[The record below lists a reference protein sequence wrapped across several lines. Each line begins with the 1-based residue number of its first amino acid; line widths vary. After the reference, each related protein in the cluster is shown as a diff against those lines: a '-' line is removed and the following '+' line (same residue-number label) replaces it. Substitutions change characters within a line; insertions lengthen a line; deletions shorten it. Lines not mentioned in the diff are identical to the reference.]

1 MEHENALIKEKSPY
15 LLQHA
20 HDLVDW
26 LPWGE
31 EAFKIAKKYNK
42 PIFLS
47 IGYSTCHWCH
57 VMARESFN
65 DPIVAKLIN
74 ETFVPIK
81 VDREERPDI
90 DSIYMN
96 ACQLLTGTGGWPL
109 TIFLTP
115 DGRPFFAGTYFPRE
129 TSHGMAGLKEIIL
142 KTKELWEK
150 KPEDIDN
157 AATEI
162 FMAIKRMNA
171 PTKPYEIQER
181 IIDAGF
187 EGLKKAFD
195 HENGG
200 FGSSQKF
207 PLPNH
212 LYFLLR
218 YGLLKD
224 KKALGMVELTLDKMR
239 FGGIY
244 DHVGYG
250 FHRYTVDPAWRIPH
264 FEKMLY
270 DQALMAIAYLEAYQ
284 ALGKELYKETA
295 EEIFEYVIREMRS
308 PKGGFYSAEDAESEG
323 EEGKFYLWTM
333 EELREILDSDLLCEF
348 FNVKEEGNL
357 LDETGKPSGKN
368 ILYMKTMPEKFA
380 EEKGID
386 PIEFLEELED
396 GRRKLFNQRL
406 KRTPPNKDDK
416 ILTDWN
422 GLMIAAFARG
432 YKVLEDKRYLKVA
445 EDALE
450 FIMDKLYENGRL
462 MHRYRDGESAIW
474 GNLDDYAFLI
484 WGILEL
490 YDATFN
496 EEYIKL
502 ALRLSEELNEHF
514 KDDENGGF
522 FFTADYSDSLLIR
535 KKEGSDS
542 AIPSGNSVHAL
553 NLLRMGSMLEDEGM
567 IKTAEDIIKSFIAK
581 IKRVAIAYTLL
592 LVGAHWHQTG
602 GTSLIIA
609 ARTRSCIPTKLKSKF
624 IPYFTITLKLEDSD
638 WSFAPET
645 LRNKKPS
652 NECTYY
658 LCKDKTCHP
667 PIKDPESIIDILT
680 K

>member
-31 EAFKIAKKYNK
+31 EAFKMAKRDDK

-74 ETFVPIK
+74 ETFVPVK

-90 DSIYMN
+90 DNIYMN

-115 DGRPFFAGTYFPRE
+115 DGRPFFAGTYFPKE
-129 TSHGMAGLKEIIL
+129 TSQGMPGLKEIIL
-142 KTKELWEK
+142 KTGELWEK

-162 FMAIKRMNA
+162 TMAIKRMNA
-171 PTKPYEIQER
+171 PTQPHEIQER
-181 IIDAGF
+181 IIDMGF
-187 EGLKKAFD
+187 EELEKAFD

-218 YGLLKD
+218 YGLLKE
-224 KKALGMVELTLDKMR
+224 KKALEMVELTLDKMR
-239 FGGIY
+239 LGGIY
-244 DHVGYG
+244 DHIGYG
-250 FHRYTVDPAWRIPH
+250 FHRYTIDPKWRIPH

-284 ALGKELYKETA
+284 TLGKELYKETA

-308 PKGGFYSAEDAESEG
+308 PEGGFYSAEDAESEG

-333 EELREILDSDLLCEF
+333 EELREILDSHLLCEF
-348 FNVKEEGNL
+348 FNAKKEGNIP
-357 LDETGKPSGKN
+357 DETGKPSGEN
-368 ILYMKTMPEKFA
+368 ILYMKNIPEKFA

-386 PIEFLEELED
+386 PTEFLKKLEE
-396 GRRKLFNQRL
+396 GRRKLFNYRSQRS
-406 KRTPPNKDDK
+406 PPNKDDK

-432 YKVLEDKRYLKVA
+432 YRIIGDKRYLKA
-445 EDALE
+445 SKDALG
-450 FIMDKLYENGRL
+450 FIMEKLYKNGRL

-490 YDATFN
+490 YDATFD

-502 ALRLSEELNEHF
+502 ALELSEELNRHF
-514 KDDENGGF
+514 KDEENGGF

-535 KKEGSDS
+535 KKEASDS
-542 AIPSGNSVHAL
+542 ATPSGNSVHAL
-553 NLLRMGSMLEDEGM
+553 NLLRLGSILEDETLTK
-567 IKTAEDIIKSFIAK
+567 ISEDIIKSFAAK
-581 IKRVAIAYTLL
+581 IKRIPIAYTLL
-592 LVGAHWHQTG
+592 LVGAHWHQKG
-602 GTSLIIA
+602 GSSLVIA
-609 ARTRSCIPTKLKSKF
+609 AKTKSCIPNKLKSTF
-624 IPYFTITLKLEDSD
+624 IPYLTITLKLEDSD

-645 LRNKKPS
+645 LRNKKVL

-667 PIKDPESIIDILT
+667 PTQDPETIIDILT

>member
-1 MEHENALIKEKSPY
+1 MKHENALIKEKSPY

-26 LPWGE
+26 LPWGD
-31 EAFKIAKKYNK
+31 EAFKTAKKYNK

-65 DPIVAKLIN
+65 DPVVAKLIN
-74 ETFVPIK
+74 ETFVPVK

-90 DSIYMN
+90 DNIYMN

-115 DGRPFFAGTYFPRE
+115 DGRPFFAGTYFPNE
-129 TSHGMAGLKEIIL
+129 TSQGVPGLKEIIF
-142 KTKELWEK
+142 KVRELWGD

-162 FMAIKRMNA
+162 TKAIERMNT
-171 PTKPYEIQER
+171 PTSPQEIEVKLVDR
-181 IIDAGF
+181 GF
-187 EGLKKAFD
+187 EELEKAFD
-195 HENGG
+195 GENGG

-207 PLPNH
+207 PLANH

-218 YGLLKD
+218 YGVLRD
-224 KKALGMVELTLDKMR
+224 EKALGMVELTLDKMR
-239 FGGIY
+239 LGGIY
-244 DHVGYG
+244 DQVGYG
-250 FHRYTVDPAWRIPH
+250 FHRYTIDPSWRIPH

-270 DQALMAIAYLEAYQ
+270 DQALMAIIYLEAYQ

-295 EEIFEYVIREMRS
+295 NEIFEYVIREMKS
-308 PKGGFYSAEDAESEG
+308 PEGGFYSAEDAESEG

-333 EELREILDSDLLCEF
+333 EELKEILDSDLLFEF
-348 FNVKEEGNL
+348 FNVKKEGNF

-368 ILYMKTMPEKFA
+368 ILYMKTAPRKFA
-380 EEKGID
+380 EEKGIE
-386 PIEFLEELED
+386 PKKFLEEVKD
-396 GRRKLFNQRL
+396 ARRKLFNYRSL
-406 KRTPPNKDDK
+406 RTPPQKDDK

-432 YKVLEDKRYLKVA
+432 YRILQDKRYLDA
-445 EDALE
+445 ARDALE
-450 FIMDKLYENGRL
+450 FIMDKVYDGRL

-474 GNLDDYAFLI
+474 ANLDDYAFLI

-496 EEYIKL
+496 EKYIKL
-502 ALRLSEELNEHF
+502 ALQLSGELDEHF

-522 FFTADYSDSLLIR
+522 FFTADYADRLLIR
-535 KKEGSDS
+535 KKEGYDS
-542 AIPSGNSVHAL
+542 ATPSGNSVHAI
-553 NLLRMGSMLEDEGM
+553 NLLKIASILEDET
-567 IKTAEDIIKSFIAK
+567 ILEAAKAIIKSFTAK
-581 IKRVAIAYTLL
+581 IKRLPIAHTLL
-592 LVGAHWHQTG
+592 LVGVNWLQTG
-602 GTSLIIA
+602 STSLVIA
-609 ARTRSCIPTKLKSKF
+609 AQTPSCIPKKLKNMF
-624 IPYFTITLKLEDSD
+624 IPYLTITLKLEDHD
-638 WSFAPET
+638 WSFAPKS
-645 LRNKKPS
+645 LREKKTI
-652 NECTYY
+652 NGKCTYY
-658 LCKDKTCHP
+658 LCKDRTCHP
-667 PIKDPESIIDILT
+667 PIQDQKTLIDML

>member
-1 MEHENALIKEKSPY
+1 MEHENALINEKSPY

-31 EAFKIAKKYNK
+31 EAFERAKRDNK

-65 DPIVAKLIN
+65 DPVVAKLIN
-74 ETFVPIK
+74 ETFVPVK

-90 DSIYMN
+90 DNIYMN

-115 DGRPFFAGTYFPRE
+115 DGRPFFAGTYFPKE
-129 TSHGMAGLKEIIL
+129 TSQGMAGMKEIIL
-142 KTKELWEK
+142 KTGELWEK
-150 KPEDIDN
+150 KPEDINN

-162 FMAIKRMNA
+162 TMAIKRMNT
-171 PTKPYEIQER
+171 PTQPREIQEE

-187 EGLKKAFD
+187 EALEKAFD
-195 HENGG
+195 NENGG

-218 YGLLKD
+218 YGILKN

-244 DHVGYG
+244 DHIGYG
-250 FHRYTVDPAWRIPH
+250 FHRYTIDPKWRIPH

-270 DQALMAIAYLEAYQ
+270 DQALMAIVYLEAYQ
-284 ALGKELYKETA
+284 AIGKELYKKTA

-308 PKGGFYSAEDAESEG
+308 PEGGFYSAEDAESEG

-333 EELREILDSDLLCEF
+333 EELREISDLLCEF
-348 FNVKEEGNL
+348 FNAKKEGNL
-357 LDETGKPSGKN
+357 LDETGKPSRKN
-368 ILYMKTMPEKFA
+368 VLYIKTMPEKFA
-380 EEKGID
+380 EEKGIK
-386 PIEFLEELED
+386 PTEFLKELED
-396 GRRKLFNQRL
+396 WRRKLFNYRS

-432 YKVLEDKRYLKVA
+432 YKVLGNKKYLGAAK
-445 EDALE
+445 DALKFVME
-450 FIMDKLYENGRL
+450 KLYKNGKL

-474 GNLDDYAFLI
+474 GNLDDYAFLV

-490 YDATFN
+490 YDATLD

-502 ALRLSEELNEHF
+502 ALELSDELNTHF

-522 FFTADYSDSLLIR
+522 FFTADYSDDLLIR

-542 AIPSGNSVHAL
+542 ATPSGNSVHAL
-553 NLLRMGSMLEDEGM
+553 NLLRIGSILEDETL
-567 IKTAEDIIKSFIAK
+567 IKIAEDIIKSFAAK
-581 IKRVAIAYTLL
+581 IKRLPIAHTLL

-602 GTSLIIA
+602 GSSLVIA
-609 ARTRSCIPTKLKSKF
+609 AKTRSCTPNKLNSTF
-624 IPYFTITLKLEDSD
+624 IPYLTVTLKLEGSD
-638 WSFAPET
+638 WSFAPNT
-645 LRNKKPS
+645 LKTKKII
-652 NECTYY
+652 NGKCTYY

-667 PIKDPESIIDILT
+667 PIQDPETILDILT

>member
-1 MEHENALIKEKSPY
+1 MEHENALINEKSPY

-31 EAFKIAKKYNK
+31 EAFERAKRDNK

-65 DPIVAKLIN
+65 DPVVAKLIN
-74 ETFVPIK
+74 ETFVPVK

-90 DSIYMN
+90 DNIYMN

-115 DGRPFFAGTYFPRE
+115 DGRPFFAGTYFPKE
-129 TSHGMAGLKEIIL
+129 TSQGMAGLKEIIL
-142 KTKELWEK
+142 KTGELWEK
-150 KPEDIDN
+150 KPEDINN

-162 FMAIKRMNA
+162 TMAIKRMNA
-171 PTKPYEIQER
+171 PTQPREIQER

-187 EGLKKAFD
+187 EALEKAFD
-195 HENGG
+195 NENGG

-218 YGLLKD
+218 YGILKN

-244 DHVGYG
+244 DHIGYG
-250 FHRYTVDPAWRIPH
+250 FHRYTIDPKWRIPH

-270 DQALMAIAYLEAYQ
+270 DQALMAIVYLEAYQ
-284 ALGKELYKETA
+284 AIGKELYKETA

-308 PKGGFYSAEDAESEG
+308 PEGGFYSAEDAESEG

-333 EELREILDSDLLCEF
+333 DELREISDLLCEF
-348 FNVKEEGNL
+348 FNVKEEGNI

-368 ILYMKTMPEKFA
+368 VLYIKTMPEKFA
-380 EEKGID
+380 EEKGIK
-386 PIEFLEELED
+386 PTEFLKELED
-396 GRRKLFNQRL
+396 WRRKLFNYRSR
-406 KRTPPNKDDK
+406 RTPPNKDDK

-422 GLMIAAFARG
+422 GLMIAAFAKG
-432 YKVLEDKRYLKVA
+432 YKVLGNKKYLGAAK
-445 EDALE
+445 DALKFVIE
-450 FIMDKLYENGRL
+450 KLYKNGKL

-474 GNLDDYAFLI
+474 GNLDDYTFLV

-490 YDATFN
+490 YDATFD

-502 ALRLSEELNEHF
+502 ALELSDELNTHF

-522 FFTADYSDSLLIR
+522 FFTADYSDNLLIR

-553 NLLRMGSMLEDEGM
+553 NLLRIGSILEDETLTK
-567 IKTAEDIIKSFIAK
+567 IAEDIIKSFAAK
-581 IKRVAIAYTLL
+581 IKRLPIAHTLL
-592 LVGAHWHQTG
+592 LVGAHWHQTSG
-602 GTSLIIA
+602 SSLVIA
-609 ARTRSCIPTKLKSKF
+609 AKTKSCTLNKLNSTF
-624 IPYFTITLKLEDSD
+624 VPYLTVTLKLEGSD
-638 WSFAPET
+638 WSFAPNT
-645 LRNKKPS
+645 LKTKKII
-652 NECTYY
+652 NGKCTYY
-658 LCKDKTCHP
+658 LCKDKICHP
-667 PIKDPESIIDILT
+667 PIQDPKTILDILT